1 MAFWITT
8 LALQWP
14 PDRPLIGMGIGS
26 VILLAVCTFRRQ
38 VPLSRRLIAR
48 PARGRVDRLVFGVR
62 VVQVTNPLEAWIGP
76 QYIFMGWAE
85 IPVTVLWIAFITNAI
100 NWLDG
105 LDGLAGGISSLA
117 AVTLALVAASGGE
130 SASVVVPAAAL
141 AGASLGFLR
150 YNFNPASVFM
160 GDVGAM
166 FLGYMLACLSVIG
179 AVKQPTALVVFV
191 PLLVLGLP
199 IYDSAVTILKRL
211 WAGRPIYHPDRAHL
225 HHRLLDSGLS
235 TRETV
240 IFMYGISGLLC
251 MIALGVWFNSALPSS
266 SEPALKP
273 SSSPP
278 CTRRCAPVPNLSPSW
293 WRPANTARC
302 WSRSVR
308 SSTSSRT

>member
-1 MAFWITT
+1 MNVVVPLAVALVLSLLLTPLARRLALRLDLLDRPVERSSHTTPTPFGGGFAIFVAFWITT

-26 VILLAVCTFRRQ
+26 IILLAVCTFDDKYKLPAAPRLLAQ
-38 VPLSRRLIAR
+38 LGVGLIAWY
-48 PARGRVDRLVFGVR
+48 FGVR

-130 SASVVVPAAAL
+130 AASVVVPAAAL

-251 MIALGVWFNSALPSS
+251 MIALGVWLQ
-266 SEPALKP
+266 
-273 SSSPP
+273 
-278 CTRRCAPVPNLSPSW
+278 
-293 WRPANTARC
+293 
-302 WSRSVR
+302 
-308 SSTSSRT
+308 

>member
-1 MAFWITT
+1 MNVAVPLGVALVLSLLLTPVARRLAIRLDLLDRPVERSSHTTPTPFGGGFAIFVAFWATT

-14 PDRPLIGMGIGS
+14 PERPLIGMAIGS
-26 VILLAVCTFRRQ
+26 IILLAVCTLDDKYKLPAAPRLLAQ
-38 VPLSRRLIAR
+38 LGVGLIAWY
-48 PARGRVDRLVFGVR
+48 FGVR
-62 VVQVTNPLEAWIGP
+62 VVQVNNPLEAWVGP
-76 QYIFMGWAE
+76 EYIFMGCAQ
-85 IPVTVLWIAFITNAI
+85 IPVTVLWIAFITNAV

-105 LDGLAGGISSLA
+105 LDGLAGGVSSIA
-117 AVTLALVAASGGE
+117 AVTLALVAASGGQ
-130 SASVVVPAAAL
+130 SATVVVAAAAL

-150 YNFNPASVFM
+150 YNFNPASIFM

-166 FLGYMLACLSVIG
+166 FLGYMLACLSVTG

-240 IFMYGISGLLC
+240 IFMYGITGLLC
-251 MIALGVWFNSALPSS
+251 MIALGVWL
-266 SEPALKP
+266 
-273 SSSPP
+273 
-278 CTRRCAPVPNLSPSW
+278 R
-293 WRPANTARC
+293 
-302 WSRSVR
+302 
-308 SSTSSRT
+308 

>member
-1 MAFWITT
+1 MNVAVPLGIALVLSLLLTPLARRLAVRLNLLDHPVERSSHTTPTPFGGGFAIFAAFWATT

-14 PDRPLIGMGIGS
+14 PDRPLVGMALGS
-26 VILLAVCTFRRQ
+26 LILLAVCTLDDKYKL
-38 VPLSRRLIAR
+38 PAAPRLLAQL
-48 PARGRVDRLVFGVR
+48 GVGLVAWYFGVR
-62 VVQVTNPLEAWIGP
+62 VVQVNNPLEAWVGP
-76 QYIFMGWAE
+76 EYIFMGWAQ
-85 IPVTVLWIAFITNAI
+85 IPVTVLWIAFITNAV

-105 LDGLAGGISSLA
+105 LDGLAGGVSSIA
-117 AVTLALVAASGGE
+117 ALTLALVAASGGE
-130 SASVVVPAAAL
+130 SPTVVVAAAAL

-150 YNFNPASVFM
+150 YNFNPASIFM

-166 FLGYMLACLSVIG
+166 FLGYMLACLSVTG

-240 IFMYGISGLLC
+240 IFMYGITGLLC
-251 MIALGVWFNSALPSS
+251 MIALGVWL
-266 SEPALKP
+266 
-273 SSSPP
+273 
-278 CTRRCAPVPNLSPSW
+278 R
-293 WRPANTARC
+293 
-302 WSRSVR
+302 
-308 SSTSSRT
+308 

>member
-1 MAFWITT
+1 MNVVVPLAVALVLSLLLTPLARRLALRIDLLDRPVERSSHTTPTPFGGGFAIFVAFWITT

-26 VILLAVCTFRRQ
+26 IILLTVCTFDDKYKLPA
-38 VPLSRRLIAR
+38 VPRLLAQLGVGLIAWY
-48 PARGRVDRLVFGVR
+48 FGVR

-76 QYIFMGWAE
+76 EYIFMGWAE

-105 LDGLAGGISSLA
+105 LDGLAGGISSIA

-130 SASVVVPAAAL
+130 STSVVVPAAAL

-166 FLGYMLACLSVIG
+166 FLGYMLACLSVTG

-251 MIALGVWFNSALPSS
+251 MIALGVWLQ
-266 SEPALKP
+266 
-273 SSSPP
+273 
-278 CTRRCAPVPNLSPSW
+278 
-293 WRPANTARC
+293 
-302 WSRSVR
+302 
-308 SSTSSRT
+308 

>member
-1 MAFWITT
+1 MNVAVPLGIALVLSLLLTPLARRLAIRLDLLDHPVERSSHTTPTPFGGGFAIFVALWATT
-8 LALQWP
+8 LMLQWP
-14 PDRPLIGMGIGS
+14 PDRPLIGMAIGS
-26 VILLAVCTFRRQ
+26 VILLAVCTLDDKYKLPAAPRLLAQ
-38 VPLSRRLIAR
+38 LGVGLIAWY
-48 PARGRVDRLVFGVR
+48 FGVR
-62 VVQVTNPLEAWIGP
+62 VVQVNNPLEAWVGP
-76 QYIFMGWAE
+76 EYIFMGWAQ

-105 LDGLAGGISSLA
+105 LDGLAGGVSSIA

-130 SASVVVPAAAL
+130 SPTVIVAAAAL

-150 YNFNPASVFM
+150 YNFNPASIFM

-166 FLGYMLACLSVIG
+166 FLGYMLACLSVTG

-240 IFMYGISGLLC
+240 IFMYGITGLLC
-251 MIALGVWFNSALPSS
+251 MIALGVWL
-266 SEPALKP
+266 
-273 SSSPP
+273 
-278 CTRRCAPVPNLSPSW
+278 R
-293 WRPANTARC
+293 
-302 WSRSVR
+302 
-308 SSTSSRT
+308 